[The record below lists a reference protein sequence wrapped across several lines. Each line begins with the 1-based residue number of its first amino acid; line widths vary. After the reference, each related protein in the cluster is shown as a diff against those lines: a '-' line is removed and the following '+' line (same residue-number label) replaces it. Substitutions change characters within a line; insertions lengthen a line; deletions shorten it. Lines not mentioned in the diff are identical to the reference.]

1 MVALFFKLKQMENK
15 MKYLSL
21 SWFKSKIEKGVETA
35 IEKVVTKKVENL
47 VEELS
52 NQEVLIKPYHSSIQ
66 VNDTLTVV
74 LNNGQVLTKQNVE
87 SEKLGECKTE
97 DDVIKLMSTKELVQE
112 KEKQEEVKK
121 EIELIVSNFDIL
133 VQTGDFEVKDNSVY
147 LKGINR
153 SVPKLLINKFAN
165 ICQEYSRDTYGTD
178 AHFSQLLDEDIEYQ
192 SLIRFWKKC
201 CLNPNAQSAEDLY
214 EFLEHHNMKIDQH
227 GNFYA
232 YRRVKKASSEN
243 TELVDFI
250 SNSYNK
256 IKAVWKKKPSN
267 FEVFNDGSGFVI
279 VNSQKQ
285 NHGENNHMGN
295 LEKLYLD
302 LPNMQENRYTS
313 AHTGLEDYRVGNVIS
328 MPRDEGDDDNTR
340 NCSFGY
346 HAASKQY
353 DYSDFGNQDILV
365 IINPM
370 DVLAVPRGEV
380 GKLRTCRWYFAM
392 TLEENERYILDE
404 DCFDVT
410 HLGDIFE
417 EKCLEN
423 LEEHVKKGFTEE
435 VKRHTF
441 TIPNISA
448 NEITTICKSLT
459 DIQEE
464 LKSRVVNI

>member
-87 SEKLGECKTE
+87 IEKLGECKTE

-153 SVPKLLINKFAN
+153 SVPKLLVNRFAEVVGSINTLKSLGGYTIEIENFEN
-165 ICQEYSRDTYGTD
+165 EYLG
-178 AHFSQLLDEDIEYQ
+178 LK
-192 SLIRFWKKC
+192 RFFLWC
-201 CLNPNAQSAEDLY
+201 CCNPRAEVADKLY
-214 EFLEHHNMKIDQH
+214 DFLEENGMKITKQ
-227 GNFYA
+227 GLFVALRNV
-232 YRRVKKASSEN
+232 VKKDECN
-243 TELVDFI
+243 HELVDFI
-250 SNSYNK
+250 SNAYNK
-256 IKAVWKKKPSN
+256 VKTVWKKKSSN
-267 FEVFNDGSGFVI
+267 FWVHCNMDNGLPHSYSINQNQYSEFNDL
-279 VNSQKQ
+279 
-285 NHGENNHMGN
+285 GN
-295 LEKLYLD
+295 LEELYLN
-302 LPNMQENRYTS
+302 LPNMKENVYT
-313 AHTGLEDYRVGNVIS
+313 
-328 MPRDEGDDDNTR
+328 DNYT
-340 NCSFGY
+340 
-346 HAASKQY
+346 K
-353 DYSDFGNQDILV
+353 
-365 IINPM
+365 
-370 DVLAVPRGEV
+370 
-380 GKLRTCRWYFAM
+380 
-392 TLEENERYILDE
+392 
-404 DCFDVT
+404 
-410 HLGDIFE
+410 
-417 EKCLEN
+417 
-423 LEEHVKKGFTEE
+423 
-435 VKRHTF
+435 TF
-441 TIPNISA
+441 TIKIGQKVSMNPEECDWSTQDCATAGLHFAGHTAPYVLCGDTTVFTLHNPMKVVGIGTEKGRCWEYLPFMTTDINEA
-448 NEITTICKSLT
+448 NEIMSSHDFDFLELDEQYAIDELQDLEDKIKQGFATEVKKYDFNLPALTKEEITTICKSLT

>member
-87 SEKLGECKTE
+87 IEKLGECKTE
-97 DDVIKLMSTKELVQE
+97 DDVIKLMSTKEVVQE

-165 ICQEYSRDTYGTD
+165 ICLEYNKDTYGTD

-232 YRRVKKASSEN
+232 YRRVEKAGSKN

-250 SNSYNK
+250 SNAYNK
-256 IKAVWKKKPSN
+256 VKGIWKKKS
-267 FEVFNDGSGFVI
+267 EDYQVIFNNDTYSITKNLAGSGKFI
-279 VNSQKQ
+279 
-285 NHGENNHMGN
+285 GN
-295 LEKLYLD
+295 LKDLYLN

-353 DYSDFGNQDILV
+353 DYSNFGNQDILV

-464 LKSRVVNI
+464 LKDRVVNI

>member
-1 MVALFFKLKQMENK
+1 MENK

-87 SEKLGECKTE
+87 IEKLGECKTE
-97 DDVIKLMSTKELVQE
+97 DDVIKLMSTQEVIQE

-121 EIELIVSNFDIL
+121 EVELIQSNFDIL
-133 VQTGDFEVKDNSVY
+133 VQTGDFEVRDNSVY

-214 EFLEHHNMKIDQH
+214 EFLENHNMKIDQH

-232 YRRVKKASSEN
+232 YRRVVSKNN
-243 TELVDFI
+243 TNKDLVEFV
-250 SNSYNK
+250 SNIYVK
-256 IKAVWKKKPSN
+256 VKAVWKQNPEKFWVHKNHETGEFSFSKKE
-267 FEVFNDGSGFVI
+267 FTEHDDL
-279 VNSQKQ
+279 
-285 NHGENNHMGN
+285 GN
-295 LEKLYLD
+295 LKELYLN
-302 LPNMQENRYTS
+302 LPNLQEESYTS
-313 AHTGLEDYRVGNVIS
+313 AHTGEEDYRIGSVIS
-328 MPRDEGDDDNTR
+328 MPRNEGDDN
-340 NCSFGY
+340 NNVSCSRGY
-346 HAASKQY
+346 HACNPNLY
-353 DYSDFGNQDILV
+353 DYTPFGDTIALM
-365 IINPM
+365 IISPL
-370 DVLAVPRGEV
+370 DVLSVPVGES
-380 GKLRTCRWYFAM
+380 GKLRTCRWFFAC
-392 TLEENERYILDE
+392 TLDSTEEFILDE

-464 LKSRVVNI
+464 LKDRVVNI